1 MTICDHF
8 YPDKGACKTGGDC
21 LCLPKWGK
29 ALCDQGKQI
38 LRSTMM
44 HCWLKQGIKGIPP
57 SNLEGCFH
65 LFAIILIE
73 RLLELAI

>member
-21 LCLPKWGK
+21 LCLPNWNR

-38 LRSTMM
+38 NVL
-44 HCWLKQGIKGIPP
+44 P
-57 SNLEGCFH
+57 
-65 LFAIILIE
+65 
-73 RLLELAI
+73 